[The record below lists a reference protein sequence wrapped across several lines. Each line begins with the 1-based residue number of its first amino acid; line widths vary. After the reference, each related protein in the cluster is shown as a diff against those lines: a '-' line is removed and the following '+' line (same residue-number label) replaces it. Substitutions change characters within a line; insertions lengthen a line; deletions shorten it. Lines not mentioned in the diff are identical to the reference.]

1 MNPLNTIKG
10 TIIAGF
16 VLALVLGLA
25 VKASLKTGTSAEDA
39 AKAKVEK
46 NKR

>member
-25 VKASLKTGTSAEDA
+25 VKSSLKGDPDPA
-39 AKAKVEK
+39 APAAATKSK
-46 NKR
+46 